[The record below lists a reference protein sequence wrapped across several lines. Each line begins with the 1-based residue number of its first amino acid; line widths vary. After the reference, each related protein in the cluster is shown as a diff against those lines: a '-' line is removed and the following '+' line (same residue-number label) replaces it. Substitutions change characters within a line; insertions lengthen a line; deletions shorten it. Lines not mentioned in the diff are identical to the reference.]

1 MTAGTLFSASFYS
14 KEAKIDGFLISGNLG
29 ADGGGYFESFHL
41 DGPRGS
47 HAYYKQVYGAQT
59 DPSISHLI
67 ITRAPPSQLVSAPV
81 LAYNTDSDYH
91 EVLFNTGQQVV
102 MYMLWAGKLPSS
114 IPGYDYAVSY
124 RYTRQQVQVILNAV
138 AGSCFVALPP
148 ALQPP
153 NPPPPPPM
161 TPAPADCSRPCGQVG
176 QTCISFRNTQC
187 SVVASVM
194 GCDCGT
200 CCSRETV
207 RPPPPPPPLPPKPPP
222 PGLPGTGACGQ
233 PCGGATCGDF
243 NPFSCDAFESV
254 LGCDCSGCCA
264 SPLDAR
270 CVDRVWP
277 ANLPALYNFA
287 GGVLGYSIADGG
299 RGAYDNGNELRIR
312 VNGQWSSP
320 LYYNQVCDGSHWNPT
335 VLDDRYASQ
344 GDVRYITCKLPLSSL
359 SYYYPGYGAAFI
371 FIASS
376 KAGQIDGFMTLG
388 NLGADKGGSQHF
400 NTGVSSEGPLSCQP
414 ASSCPDGTIGYYKK
428 TYHAST
434 GGVAAPSINHLI
446 FGRGLENAVVTVG
459 SSTDSDLHEL
469 HFGSGVTQMYY
480 ILFLGK
486 EGYEYPRAAFE
497 ELLKTVANSCELS
510 ADITPDEDLSDDCTY
525 QSLRRVVE
533 DNEEEGS
540 AACEFARK
548 NCKDT
553 GSGSFGSYV
562 VSWQCTFNGNR
573 AVLLLNILLL
583 GIFIQVLCGTAGVFL
598 EPQLTYMSN
607 LLRLKPDIAGVTL
620 LAFGNGAPDVFTGLA
635 VALAHPDEM
644 DYSLI
649 ISYTSGATLYIM
661 TVVVGCIVFIA
672 SFRAEGWRLSRF
684 PFYRDLLSFS
694 VSMVALVWV
703 SLAPFISLGD
713 AMILVGLYIC
723 YVVLVIFLNYFVQ
736 PYWPDDTFGVYLSQK
751 MGPSINKIA
760 NHPAAQRMS
769 AAVSPMKQRLK
780 RQLTKSGFATAGKKG
795 LLGNEVGR
803 EMNAAPLGP
812 IANPSV
818 SPLSADGEP
827 PNTLASKLD
836 DVSANGSSEAS
847 TLQSTAPLQL
857 VAAPMSGVDVEVN
870 DIQELKGGGG
880 DDDDEGLEDLDFPW
894 EGGIVTK
901 LLFCVEFLFSI
912 LRRLTIPSDAIWDE
926 RRRKWIIAS
935 PTFTLALFI
944 VKLTGGFFDTW
955 NSKLG
960 SAPHVVLWPLLFG
973 PPLSVMLWMFTR
985 PDVTPKIFPLFVLCG
1000 FVMSIV
1006 WMAMVAGE
1014 VVALIETIGI
1024 NLGISTSLLGMTI
1037 IAWGNSMGDMMAN
1050 VAVAKG
1056 DGTREVCKKG
1066 AKMALA
1072 ACFGSPMLMNL
1083 IGTGGNLVA
1092 HILVSSGAPVVSFV
1106 SQTCR
1111 VAFFFMGIALVSHLV
1126 VFPSTG
1132 YAPPR
1137 WYAYCLWALYAV
1149 FLLFVFLA
1157 EAGKLG
1163 DFLGGVKNAA

>member
-1 MTAGTLFSASFYS
+1 
-14 KEAKIDGFLISGNLG
+14 
-29 ADGGGYFESFHL
+29 
-41 DGPRGS
+41 
-47 HAYYKQVYGAQT
+47 
-59 DPSISHLI
+59 
-67 ITRAPPSQLVSAPV
+67 
-81 LAYNTDSDYH
+81 
-91 EVLFNTGQQVV
+91 
-102 MYMLWAGKLPSS
+102 MLWAGKLPSS

-124 RYTRQQVQVILNAV
+124 RYTRQQVQVILDAV

-161 TPAPADCSRPCGQVG
+161 TPAPADCSRPCGQAG
-176 QTCISFRNTQC
+176 QTCIIFRNTQC

-222 PGLPGTGACGQ
+222 PGLPGTGACGM

-277 ANLPALYNFA
+277 ANLPALYNFQ
-287 GGVLGYSIADGG
+287 GGVTGYYIADGG
-299 RGAYDNGNELRIR
+299 RSAYDIGNELLIR

-320 LYYNQVCDGSHWNPT
+320 LYYNQVCDGSHWSPT
-335 VLDDRYASQ
+335 VLDGRYASQ
-344 GDVRYITCKLPLSSL
+344 GDVRYVTCKLPLSSL

-388 NLGADKGGSQHF
+388 NLGADKGGAQKW
-400 NTGVSSEGPLSCQP
+400 NNGGSSLKGPHGSF
-414 ASSCPDGTIGYYKK
+414 GYYKK
-428 TYHAST
+428 TYGAGE

-446 FGRGLENAVVTVG
+446 FGKGLQNAEVTVG
-459 SSTDSDLHEL
+459 STTDSDLHEL
-469 HFGSGVTQMYY
+469 RFQSGITQMYY

-486 EGYEYPRAAFE
+486 DGYEYPTAAFQE
-497 ELLKTVANSCELS
+497 VLDTVANSCELS
-510 ADITPDEDLSDDCTY
+510 ADISPDNDLSDECTY
-525 QSLRRVVE
+525 QSLREVRKNQEE
-533 DNEEEGS
+533 DRKDLS
-540 AACEFARK
+540 PCEFAREQ
-548 NCKDT
+548 CKET
-553 GSGSFGSYV
+553 GNGNLGSYV
-562 VSWQCTFNGNR
+562 VSWQCTFNGNP

-583 GIFIQVLCGTAGVFL
+583 LIFIQVLCGTAGVFL

-607 LLRLKPDIAGVTL
+607 LLHLKPDIAGVTL
-620 LAFGNGAPDVFTGLA
+620 LAFGNGGPDLFTGLA

-684 PFYRDLLSFS
+684 PFYRDLLSFT
-694 VSMVALVWV
+694 VSMIALMTV
-703 SLAPFISLGD
+703 SLAPSISLGA
-713 AMILVGLYIC
+713 AMLLVSLYVC
-723 YVVLVIFLNYFVQ
+723 YVVLVIFLNYCVQ
-736 PYWPDDTFGVYLSQK
+736 PYWPDDTFGIYLSQK
-751 MGPSINKIA
+751 MGPSIKKIA
-760 NHPAAQRMS
+760 NHPAAQKMS
-769 AAVSPMKQRLK
+769 ATVSPMKQRLK

-803 EMNAAPLGP
+803 ELNAAPLGP
-812 IANPSV
+812 ITIPSV
-818 SPLSADGEP
+818 SPLSADGEQ
-827 PNTLASKLD
+827 PNTPASNWH
-836 DVSANGSSEAS
+836 DVSANGSPEAS
-847 TLQSTAPLQL
+847 TLQPMAPLQL
-857 VAAPMSGVDVEVN
+857 VATPMSGVENN
-870 DIQELKGGGG
+870 DQNNDLKELKGGGG

-894 EGGIVTK
+894 DAGIVTK
-901 LLFCVEFLFSI
+901 FLFCVEFFFSI
-912 LRRLTIPSDAIWDE
+912 LRRLTIPCDAIWDE
-926 RRRKWIIAS
+926 RRRKWVIAS
-935 PTFTLALFI
+935 PTFALALLI
-944 VKLTGGFFDTW
+944 VFLTGGFFETMEA
-955 NSKLG
+955 KLG
-960 SAPHVVLWPLLFG
+960 PVPHVFLWPPLIGL
-973 PPLSVMLWMFTR
+973 PLSFLLWFFTR
-985 PDVTPKIFPLFVLCG
+985 PDVTPKVFPLFVLCG

-1006 WMAMVAGE
+1006 WMGMVASE
-1014 VVALIETIGI
+1014 VVALIETMGI
-1024 NLGISTSLLGMTI
+1024 NLGLSTSILGMTI

-1056 DGTREVCKKG
+1056 DGTRDVCKKG

-1083 IGTGGNLVA
+1083 VGTGGALVL
-1092 HILVSSGAPVVSFV
+1092 HILVSSGGGPVVSVV

-1111 VAFFFMGIALVSHLV
+1111 VAFLFMAIALASHLV

-1137 WYAYCLWALYAV
+1137 KYAYYLWTLYAV

-1157 EAGKLG
+1157 EGKLLG
-1163 DFLGGVKNAA
+1163 DFLGGAKRP